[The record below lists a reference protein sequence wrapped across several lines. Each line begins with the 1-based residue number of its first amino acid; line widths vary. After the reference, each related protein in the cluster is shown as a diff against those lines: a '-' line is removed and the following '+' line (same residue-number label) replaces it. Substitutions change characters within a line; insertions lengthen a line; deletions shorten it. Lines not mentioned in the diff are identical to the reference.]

1 MNKGTGME
9 QKSKLKRTLGMWPM
23 VMLGLGYLTPA
34 VVFDTFGIALRDT
47 KGHVPTAYLITLVA
61 MMFTAISYGKMVRA
75 YSSSGSSYSYA
86 QKTIGPHVGFMVG
99 WLSLLDY
106 LLLPLIN
113 VLLAQQY
120 LTVIFPGSP
129 PWLWIFLITGIVTA
143 INIRGIQSTA
153 RVNSMFVYFQ
163 IAIILAFIVLCIRGL
178 MDGMGVG
185 EVITAKP
192 FYNSSFDF
200 YSIINGATILCFSFL
215 GFDAVSNYA
224 EEAVNPKKD
233 VPRAI
238 MLTAVLG
245 GGLFV
250 VTSYFTQL
258 ICPDISMFKSI
269 ENSTA
274 ADISFYVGGRFFQLL
289 FLAASFVGVFA
300 SGLASH
306 ASVSRLLFVM
316 GRDRVLPKSF
326 FASLSERF
334 HTPIYSIIFVG
345 VVCLSAF
352 FFTMETAVHFI
363 SFGSLIAFSFVNI
376 SVIAHY
382 VVKHKRIN
390 TVKDIL
396 FNLIVPLIGL
406 SIIFVLWANIKDV
419 ALILGLS
426 WGAIGLV
433 YLAFLKCFVKID
445 LNEARLHSISE
456 TEDGLRPAAPPW

>member
-1 MNKGTGME
+1 ME
-9 QKSKLKRTLGMWPM
+9 QKSKLKRSLGMWSM

-47 KGHVPTAYLITLVA
+47 KGHVPTAYLITLFA
-61 MMFTAISYGKMVRA
+61 MMFTAVSYGKMVQA

-120 LTVIFPGSP
+120 LSVIFPGSP
-129 PWLWIFLITGIVTA
+129 AWLWIFIITAMVTA
-143 INIRGIQSTA
+143 VNIRGIQSTA
-153 RVNSMFVYFQ
+153 RINSMFVYFQ
-163 IAIILAFIVLCIRGL
+163 VAVIFAFILLAIRGL
-178 MDGMGVG
+178 MDGLGMG
-185 EVITAKP
+185 EVITSRP
-192 FYNSSFDF
+192 FYNQNFDIS
-200 YSIINGATILCFSFL
+200 SIINGATILCFSFL

-224 EEAVNPKKD
+224 EEAVNPKRD

-250 VTSYFTQL
+250 ITSYFTQL
-258 ICPDISMFKSI
+258 VYPDTSLFKSL

-316 GRDRVLPKSF
+316 GRDKVLPKGF
-326 FASLSERF
+326 FCYLSSKYQ
-334 HTPIYSIIFVG
+334 TPVYSIVFVG
-345 VVCLSAF
+345 AICILALF
-352 FFTMETAVHFI
+352 LTMETAVHFI
-363 SFGSLIAFSFVNI
+363 SFGSLVAFSFVNI

-382 VVKHKRIN
+382 AIKHRQIN
-390 TVKDIL
+390 TPKEVFYHL
-396 FNLIVPLIGL
+396 MVPSIGL
-406 SIIFVLWANIKDV
+406 TIILILWANIKEV
-419 ALILGLS
+419 ALITGLS
-426 WGAIGLV
+426 WGAIGIV
-433 YLAFLKCFVKID
+433 YLMFLKKVFKLD
-445 LNEARLHSISE
+445 LNEVRMVSLNE
-456 TEDGLRPAAPPW
+456 

>member
-1 MNKGTGME
+1 ME

-129 PWLWIFLITGIVTA
+129 AWMWVFLITGIVTL

-153 RVNSMFVYFQ
+153 SINSMFVYFQ
-163 IAIILAFIVLCIRGL
+163 VAIILAFIVLCIRGL
-178 MDGMGVG
+178 MDGLGSG
-185 EVITAKP
+185 EIISSKP
-192 FYNSSFDF
+192 FYSDNFDF

-224 EEAVNPKKD
+224 EEAVNPKRD

-250 VTSYFTQL
+250 ITSYFTQL

-316 GRDRVLPKSF
+316 GRDRVLPKNIFSH
-326 FASLSERF
+326 LSERY

-345 VVCLSAF
+345 CVCILAMF
-352 FFTMETAVHFI
+352 LTMETAVHFI
-363 SFGSLIAFSFVNI
+363 SFGSLVAFSFVNI

-382 VVKHKRIN
+382 VIKHKRLDSA
-390 TVKDIL
+390 KDIL
-396 FNLIVPLIGL
+396 FNLVVPMIGL
-406 SIIFVLWANIKDV
+406 SIIFVLWANIKQV
-419 ALILGLS
+419 ALIIGLS
-426 WGAIGLV
+426 WGAIGLL
-433 YLAFLKCFVKID
+433 YLVFLKTFMRVD
-445 LNEARLHSISE
+445 LNEIRLHSLSE
-456 TEDGLRPAAPPW
+456 AENALKPSAPPW

>member
-1 MNKGTGME
+1 ME
-9 QKSKLKRTLGMWPM
+9 QKSKLRRTLGMWPM

-47 KGHVPTAYLITLVA
+47 KGHVPTAYLITLLA
-61 MMFTAISYGKMVRA
+61 MMFTAVSYGKMVKA
-75 YSSSGSSYSYA
+75 YSSSGSAYSYT

-120 LTVIFPGSP
+120 LNVIFPNSP
-129 PWLWIFLITGIVTA
+129 GWVWIFLITGIVTF

-163 IAIILAFIVLCIRGL
+163 IAIILAFIILCIRGL
-178 MDGMGVG
+178 LDGLGIG
-185 EVITAKP
+185 EVISAKP
-192 FYNSSFDF
+192 FYNQNFDV

-250 VTSYFTQL
+250 ITSYFTQL
-258 ICPDISMFKSI
+258 TCPDISMFKNI

-274 ADISFYVGGRFFQLL
+274 ADISLYVGGRFFQLL

-306 ASVSRLLFVM
+306 ASVSRLLYVM
-316 GRDRVLPKSF
+316 GRDRVLPKNF
-326 FASLSERF
+326 FGNLSDRF
-334 HTPIYSIIFVG
+334 QTPIYSILFVG
-345 VVCLSAF
+345 VVCILALF
-352 FFTMETAVHFI
+352 LTMETAVHFI
-363 SFGSLIAFSFVNI
+363 SFGSLVAFSFVNI

-382 VVKHKRIN
+382 VFKHKMLN
-390 TVKDIL
+390 SLTDII
-396 FNLIVPLIGL
+396 FNLIFPMIGL
-406 SIIFVLWANIKDV
+406 SIIFILWANIKSV
-419 ALILGLS
+419 ALITGLS
-426 WGAIGLV
+426 WGGIGLV
-433 YLAFLKCFVKID
+433 YLLFLKTFVKLD
-445 LNEARLHSISE
+445 FHETRLRSIAENDS
-456 TEDGLRPAAPPW
+456 LKPSAPIA